1 MITVKDIWRGAMP
14 PATELL
20 GGGAGLERRV
30 EWATALRTRPPA
42 FESVKGGEMA
52 FVPVKSIK
60 LLDERLDLGQVMQ
73 SFSDHGGVAMAV
85 IGDVPASSIALADA
99 LLMPL
104 LRLPASA
111 HAGDVQ
117 QRVVRFILEQRT
129 LLHERQQELHTQL
142 MELALA
148 GAGMP
153 AIVERLAE
161 ITGHAVAWQNLD
173 GTVRHASAG
182 AQVDAVLE
190 SLEKDHAAVRRWAE
204 SVTLL
209 ASDPPVH
216 EFSLG
221 ATGLARLTSPV
232 PVRDGI
238 GGLVS
243 VIAPEAGLDQVA
255 RLAVARAASA
265 CAIELDR
272 ERAVRTARDE
282 LEGEFVESL
291 LAGTY
296 SSEDVV
302 RERAERLGFDLDRGT
317 VVLLARA
324 GEGGADASQRIRH
337 QLVLAG
343 HGWIKRRAPGALC
356 TVRGGAL
363 AAVVP
368 HVEPLESPA
377 LRRLAADL
385 RMECAGAV
393 GGEEVSVGVGRPKP
407 GIAGVRASYREA
419 EQALAM
425 GVRLFGPGRVI
436 GFGDLGLYRL
446 LYALQGHAEL
456 REFYDDQVRTLLDY
470 DRRTGAGL
478 MLTLEAFFR
487 CHGSPTEM
495 AGLLHLH
502 RNTVLYRLRR
512 IEEIG
517 RLRLDDPEVRLNLH
531 LCLRVREVLQAAG
544 EADGAPRNG
553 HTVRQPAPKTPRPPQ
568 RAASL

>member
-1 MITVKDIWRGAMP
+1 MITVKDIWRGALP
-14 PATELL
+14 TETELI

-52 FVPVKSIK
+52 FVPTKSIK
-60 LLDERLDLGQVMQ
+60 LLDERLDLAQVMQ
-73 SFSDHGGVAMAV
+73 SFADHGGVAMAV
-85 IGDVPASSIALADA
+85 IGDVPASSIALADT

-104 LRLPASA
+104 LRLPGSV
-111 HAGDVQ
+111 HANDVQ

-142 MELALA
+142 MELALG

-161 ITGHAVAWQNLD
+161 ITGHAVAWQDVD
-173 GTVRHASAG
+173 GTLRHASGG
-182 AQVDAVLE
+182 AQSAAVAEALQR
-190 SLEKDHAAVRRWAE
+190 DHAAVRRWAE
-204 SVTLL
+204 SVALL

-216 EFSLG
+216 EFRLG
-221 ATGLARLTSPV
+221 GAGLARLVSPV
-232 PVRDGI
+232 PVREGI

-243 VIAPEAGLDQVA
+243 VIAPEAELDQVA

-282 LEGEFVESL
+282 MEGEFVESL

-296 SSEDVV
+296 SSEDAV
-302 RERAERLGFDLDRGT
+302 RERAERLGFEAEHGA
-317 VVLLARA
+317 VVLLARPSDP
-324 GEGGADASQRIRH
+324 DASARSRH
-337 QLVLAG
+337 QLLLAG

-368 HVEPLESPA
+368 HADPA
-377 LRRLAADL
+377 DSAQLRRLAADL

-393 GGEEVSVGVGRPKP
+393 GSEQVSVGVGRPKR

-419 EQALAM
+419 DQALTM
-425 GVRLFGPGRVI
+425 GTRLFGPGRVV

-456 REFYDDQVRTLLDY
+456 REFYDDQVRSLIDY

-478 MLTLEAFFR
+478 MQTLEAFFR

-495 AGLLHLH
+495 AQVLHLH

-517 RLRLDDPEVRLNLH
+517 HLRLDDPETRLNLH
-531 LCLRVREVLQAAG
+531 LCLRVREVLQASG
-544 EADGAPRNG
+544 QGDG
-553 HTVRQPAPKTPRPPQ
+553 T
-568 RAASL
+568 AAA

>member
-1 MITVKDIWRGAMP
+1 MITVKDIWRGALP
-14 PATELL
+14 VETELI

-60 LLDERLDLGQVMQ
+60 LLDERLDLPQVMQ
-73 SFSDHGGVAMAV
+73 SFADHGGVAMAV
-85 IGDVPASSIALADA
+85 IGDVPAGSIALADT

-104 LRLPASA
+104 LRLPESA
-111 HAGDVQ
+111 HANDVQ

-142 MELALA
+142 TELALA
-148 GAGMP
+148 GAGTP
-153 AIVERLAE
+153 AIVERLAG
-161 ITGHAVAWQNLD
+161 ITGHAVAWQDLD
-173 GTVRHASAG
+173 GNVRHASEG
-182 AQVDAVLE
+182 AQVAAVLE
-190 SLEKDHAAVRRWAE
+190 ALKREHAAVRRWAE
-204 SVTLL
+204 SVTVL

-216 EFSLG
+216 EFRLG
-221 ATGLARLTSPV
+221 GGGLARLVSPV

-302 RERAERLGFDLDRGT
+302 RERAERLGFDVDKGT
-317 VVLLARA
+317 VVLLARTA
-324 GEGGADASQRIRH
+324 DSADASPRIRH
-337 QLVLAG
+337 QLLLAG
-343 HGWIKRRAPGALC
+343 QGWIKRRAPGALC
-356 TVRGGAL
+356 TVRSGAL

-368 HVEPLESPA
+368 HPEAVESPQ

-393 GGEEVSVGVGRPKP
+393 GSEQVSVGAGRPKP
-407 GIAGVRASYREA
+407 GIAGVRAGYREA
-419 EQALAM
+419 EQALTM
-425 GVRLFGPGRVI
+425 GTRLFGPGRVI

-456 REFYDDQVRTLLDY
+456 REFYDDQVRPLLDY

-478 MLTLEAFFR
+478 MQTLEAFFR

-495 AGLLHLH
+495 AQVLHLH

-517 RLRLDDPEVRLNLH
+517 RLRLDDPETRLNLH
-531 LCLRVREVLQAAG
+531 LCLRVREVLQASG
-544 EADGAPRNG
+544 DGG
-553 HTVRQPAPKTPRPPQ
+553 T
-568 RAASL
+568 AAA

>member
-1 MITVKDIWRGAMP
+1 MITVKDIWRGALP
-14 PATELL
+14 PETELI

-60 LLDERLDLGQVMQ
+60 LLDERLDLAQVMQ
-73 SFSDHGGVAMAV
+73 SFADHGGVAMAV
-85 IGDVPASSIALADA
+85 IGDVPASSIALADS

-104 LRLPASA
+104 LRLPESA
-111 HAGDVQ
+111 HANDVQ

-142 MELALA
+142 VELALG

-161 ITGHAVAWQNLD
+161 ITGHAVAWQDLD
-173 GTVRHASAG
+173 GTVRHASSG
-182 AQVDAVLE
+182 AQSEPVLE
-190 SLEKDHAAVRRWAE
+190 SLERDHAPVRRWAE
-204 SVTLL
+204 SITLL

-216 EFSLG
+216 EFKLG
-221 ATGLARLTSPV
+221 STGLSRLTSPV

-272 ERAVRTARDE
+272 ERAVRSARDE

-296 SSEDVV
+296 SSEAVV
-302 RERAERLGFDLDRGT
+302 RERAERLGFDLDAAT
-317 VVLLARA
+317 VVLMARA
-324 GEGGADASQRIRH
+324 GDGADASARNRH
-337 QLVLAG
+337 QLLLAG

-356 TVRGGAL
+356 TLRGGAL
-363 AAVVP
+363 VAVLP
-368 HVEPLESPA
+368 HPEEPESPA
-377 LRRLAADL
+377 LRRLASDL
-385 RMECAGAV
+385 RMECAGALGSEQV
-393 GGEEVSVGVGRPKP
+393 AVGVGRPKP

-419 EQALAM
+419 DQALTM
-425 GVRLFGPGRVI
+425 GMRLFGPGRVI

-456 REFYDDQVRTLLDY
+456 RDFYDDQVRALLDY

-478 MLTLEAFFR
+478 MQTLEAFFR

-495 AGLLHLH
+495 ASLLHLH

-544 EADGAPRNG
+544 EGDGASAPANG
-553 HTVRQPAPKTPRPPQ
+553 HARGAATKAARQAV
-568 RAASL
+568 

>member
-1 MITVKDIWRGAMP
+1 VITVKDIWRGALP
-14 PATELL
+14 PDTELL

-52 FVPVKSIK
+52 FVPVKSIR
-60 LLDERLDLGQVMQ
+60 LLDERLDLSQVMQ
-73 SFSDHGGVAMAV
+73 SFADHGGVGMAV
-85 IGDVPASSIALADA
+85 IGDVPASSIQLADA

-104 LRLPASA
+104 LRLPESA
-111 HAGDVQ
+111 HANDVQ

-142 MELALA
+142 MELALG

-161 ITGHAVAWQNLD
+161 ITGHAVAWQEVD
-173 GTVRHASAG
+173 GTVRHASSG
-182 AQVDAVLE
+182 AQVPAVLE
-190 SLEKDHAAVRRWAE
+190 SLERDHAPVRRWAE

-216 EFSLG
+216 EFKLG
-221 ATGLARLTSPV
+221 TTGLARLTSPV
-232 PVRDGI
+232 PVRDGV

-243 VIAPEAGLDQVA
+243 LIAPEAGLDQVA

-272 ERAVRTARDE
+272 ERAVRSARDE

-302 RERAERLGFDLDRGT
+302 RERGERLGFDVDKGT
-317 VVLLARA
+317 VVLVARVH
-324 GEGGADASQRIRH
+324 GNTDASPRIRH
-337 QLVLAG
+337 QLLLAG
-343 HGWIKRRAPGALC
+343 QGWIKRRAPGALC

-368 HVEPLESPA
+368 HAEVEETPA

-393 GGEEVSVGVGRPKP
+393 GSEQVSVGMGRPKP
-407 GIAGVRASYREA
+407 GIAGVRASHREA
-419 EQALAM
+419 DQALTM
-425 GVRLFGPGRVI
+425 GTRLFGAGRVV
-436 GFGDLGLYRL
+436 GFGELGLYRL
-446 LYALQGHAEL
+446 LYALQGHTEL
-456 REFYDDQVRTLLDY
+456 REFYDDQVRALIDY
-470 DRRTGAGL
+470 DKRTGAGL
-478 MLTLEAFFR
+478 MQTLEAFFR

-495 AGLLHLH
+495 SHALHLH

-531 LCLRVREVLQAAG
+531 LCLRVREVLQASG
-544 EADGAPRNG
+544 ETDG
-553 HTVRQPAPKTPRPPQ
+553 PRPNGQSP
-568 RAASL
+568 RAAAAATTAKR

>member
-1 MITVKDIWRGAMP
+1 VITVKDIWRGALP
-14 PATELL
+14 PDTELL

-52 FVPVKSIK
+52 FVPVRSIK
-60 LLDERLDLGQVMQ
+60 LLDERLDLSQVMQ
-73 SFSDHGGVAMAV
+73 SFADHGGVGVAV
-85 IGDVPASSIALADA
+85 VGDVPASSIQLADA

-104 LRLPASA
+104 LRLPESA
-111 HAGDVQ
+111 HVNEVQ
-117 QRVVRFILEQRT
+117 QAVVRFILDQRT

-142 MELALA
+142 MELALG

-161 ITGHAVAWQNLD
+161 ITGRAVAWQDLE
-173 GTVRHASAG
+173 GTVRHASTD
-182 AQVDAVLE
+182 AQQPAVLE
-190 SLEKDHAAVRRWAE
+190 ALEADHAAVRRWAE
-204 SVTLL
+204 SVALL

-216 EFSLG
+216 EFRLG
-221 ATGLARLTSPV
+221 SSGLARLVSPV

-243 VIAPEAGLDQVA
+243 VIAREAELDQVA

-272 ERAVRTARDE
+272 ERAVRSARDE
-282 LEGEFVESL
+282 MEGEFVESL

-302 RERAERLGFDLDRGT
+302 RERAERLGFDLDEGT
-317 VVLLARA
+317 AVLVARLD
-324 GEGGADASQRIRH
+324 GAPDTSSRVRH
-337 QLVLAG
+337 QLLVAG
-343 HGWIKRRAPGALC
+343 QGWIRRRAPGALC
-356 TVRGGAL
+356 TVRGGGL
-363 AAVVP
+363 AAVVT
-368 HVEPLESPA
+368 HQEPIESVA

-385 RMECAGAV
+385 RLECAGAV
-393 GGEEVSVGVGRPKP
+393 GSDAVSVGLGRPKP

-419 EQALAM
+419 DQALTM
-425 GVRLFGPGRVI
+425 GTRLFGSGRVVS
-436 GFGDLGLYRL
+436 FGELGLYRL
-446 LYALQGHAEL
+446 LYALQGHSEL
-456 REFYDDQVRTLLDY
+456 RDFYDDQVRALLEY
-470 DRRTGAGL
+470 DKRTGAGL
-478 MLTLEAFFR
+478 MQTLEAFFR
-487 CHGSPTEM
+487 SHGSPTEM
-495 AGLLHLH
+495 AHSLHLH

-531 LCLRVREVLQAAG
+531 LCLRVREVLQASG
-544 EADGAPRNG
+544 EGDGLVSLPAAPVRR
-553 HTVRQPAPKTPRPPQ
+553 TVAS
-568 RAASL
+568 RA

>member
-1 MITVKDIWRGAMP
+1 MITVKDVWRGALP
-14 PATELL
+14 PDTDLL

-52 FVPVKSIK
+52 FVPTKSIR
-60 LLDERLDLGQVMQ
+60 LLDERLDLTQVMQ
-73 SFSDHGGVAMAV
+73 SFADKGGVAVAV
-85 IGDVPASSIALADA
+85 VGDVPASSIALADT

-104 LRLPASA
+104 LRLPSTI
-111 HAGDVQ
+111 HVGDVQ
-117 QRVVRFILEQRT
+117 QSVVRFILEQRT

-153 AIVERLAE
+153 AIVDRLAE
-161 ITGHAVAWQNLD
+161 ITGKAVAWQDLD
-173 GTVRHASAG
+173 GTIRHTSPG
-182 AQVDAVLE
+182 ARADAVLQA
-190 SLEKDHAAVRRWAE
+190 LEADSVAVRRWAE
-204 SVTLL
+204 SVAVL

-216 EFSLG
+216 ELKLG
-221 ATGLARLTSPV
+221 TSGLARLVSPV

-238 GGLVS
+238 GGLIS
-243 VIAPEAGLDQVA
+243 VIAPETELDQVA

-272 ERAVRTARDE
+272 ERAVRRARDE
-282 LEGEFVESL
+282 LEGEFVEAL

-296 SSEDVV
+296 SSEEAM
-302 RERAERLGFDLDRGT
+302 RERAERLGFDLDGTT
-317 VVLLARA
+317 VVMVARV
-324 GEGGADASQRIRH
+324 EGPADSGRARH
-337 QLVLAG
+337 QLLRG
-343 HGWIKRRAPGALC
+343 GQGWMQRRAQGALC
-356 TVRGGAL
+356 TVRSGVL

-368 HVEPLESPA
+368 LPGAGDAAA
-377 LRRLAADL
+377 LQRLAADL

-393 GGEEVSVGVGRPKP
+393 GSEQVSVGVGRPKP
-407 GIAGVRASYREA
+407 GITGVRASYREA
-419 EQALAM
+419 DQALTM
-425 GVRLFGPGRVI
+425 GSRLFGGGRVV

-446 LYALQGHAEL
+446 LYALQGHPEL
-456 REFYDDQVRTLLDY
+456 REFFDDQVRALLDY

-478 MLTLEAFFR
+478 MRTLDAFFR

-495 AGLLHLH
+495 AALLHLH

-517 RLRLDDPEVRLNLH
+517 RLRLDDPETRLNLH
-531 LCLRVREVLQAAG
+531 LCLRVREVLLASG
-544 EADGAPRNG
+544 EGDGG
-553 HTVRQPAPKTPRPPQ
+553 
-568 RAASL
+568 ASLPGGGRMAAARR

>member
-1 MITVKDIWRGAMP
+1 MITVKDIWRGALP
-14 PATELL
+14 TETELI

-60 LLDERLDLGQVMQ
+60 LLDERLDLSQVMQ
-73 SFSDHGGVAMAV
+73 SFADHGGVAMAV
-85 IGDVPASSIALADA
+85 IGDVPATSIALADT

-104 LRLPASA
+104 LRLPESA
-111 HAGDVQ
+111 HANDVQ

-142 MELALA
+142 MELALG

-161 ITGHAVAWQNLD
+161 ITGHAVAWQDLD
-173 GTVRHASAG
+173 GTVRHASEG
-182 AQVDAVLE
+182 AQAPAVLE
-190 SLEKDHAAVRRWAE
+190 SLQRDHAPVRRWAE

-216 EFSLG
+216 EFRLG
-221 ATGLARLTSPV
+221 GGLARLVSPV

-243 VIAPEAGLDQVA
+243 VIAPESGLDQVA

-302 RERAERLGFDLDRGT
+302 RERAERLGFDVDKGT

-324 GEGGADASQRIRH
+324 AEGADASQRIRH
-337 QLVLAG
+337 QLLVAG
-343 HGWIKRRAPGALC
+343 QGWIKRRAPGALC

-363 AAVVP
+363 AAVLP
-368 HVEPLESPA
+368 HPEPVEAPS
-377 LRRLAADL
+377 LRRFASDL

-393 GGEEVSVGVGRPKP
+393 GSEQVSVGMGRPKP
-407 GIAGVRASYREA
+407 GIAGVRAGYREA
-419 EQALAM
+419 EQALTM

-456 REFYDDQVRTLLDY
+456 REFYDDQVRPLLEY

-478 MLTLEAFFR
+478 MQTLEAFFR

-495 AGLLHLH
+495 AQLLHLH

-517 RLRLDDPEVRLNLH
+517 RLRLDNPETRLNLH
-531 LCLRVREVLQAAG
+531 LCLRVREVLQASGQG
-544 EADGAPRNG
+544 EG
-553 HTVRQPAPKTPRPPQ
+553 VS
-568 RAASL
+568 AA

>member
-1 MITVKDIWRGAMP
+1 MITVKDIWRGALP
-14 PATELL
+14 PDTELL

-52 FVPVKSIK
+52 FVPVRSIK
-60 LLDERLDLGQVMQ
+60 LLDERLDLSQVMQ
-73 SFSDHGGVAMAV
+73 SFADHGGVGVAV
-85 IGDVPASSIALADA
+85 VGDVPASSIQLADA

-104 LRLPASA
+104 LRLPESA
-111 HAGDVQ
+111 HVNEVQ
-117 QRVVRFILEQRT
+117 QAVVRFILDQRT

-142 MELALA
+142 TELALG

-161 ITGHAVAWQNLD
+161 ITERAVAWQDLE
-173 GTVRHASAG
+173 GTVRHASTG
-182 AQVDAVLE
+182 AQQPVVLE
-190 SLEKDHAAVRRWAE
+190 ALEADHAAVRRWAE
-204 SVTLL
+204 SVALL

-216 EFSLG
+216 EFRLG
-221 ATGLARLTSPV
+221 SSGLARLVSPV

-243 VIAPEAGLDQVA
+243 VIAPEAELDQVA

-272 ERAVRTARDE
+272 ERAVRSARDE
-282 LEGEFVESL
+282 MEGEFVESL

-302 RERAERLGFDLDRGT
+302 RQRAERLGFDLDEGT
-317 VVLLARA
+317 AVLVARLD
-324 GEGGADASQRIRH
+324 GAPDTSSRVRH
-337 QLVLAG
+337 QLLVAG
-343 HGWIKRRAPGALC
+343 QGWIRRRAPGALC

-363 AAVVP
+363 AAVVT
-368 HVEPLESPA
+368 HQEPIESAA

-385 RMECAGAV
+385 RLECAGAV
-393 GGEEVSVGVGRPKP
+393 GSDAVSVGLGRPKP

-419 EQALAM
+419 DQALTM
-425 GVRLFGPGRVI
+425 GTRLFGSGRVVS
-436 GFGDLGLYRL
+436 FGELGLYRL
-446 LYALQGHAEL
+446 LYALQGHSEL
-456 REFYDDQVRTLLDY
+456 RDFYDDQVRALLEY
-470 DRRTGAGL
+470 DKRTGAGL

-487 CHGSPTEM
+487 SHGSPTEM
-495 AGLLHLH
+495 AHTLHLH

-531 LCLRVREVLQAAG
+531 LCLRVREVLQASG
-544 EADGAPRNG
+544 EGDGLVSLPAAP
-553 HTVRQPAPKTPRPPQ
+553 VR
-568 RAASL
+568 RAAASRA

>member
-1 MITVKDIWRGAMP
+1 MITVKDIWRGVLP
-14 PATELL
+14 PGTELL
-20 GGGAGLERRV
+20 SGGAGLERRV

-60 LLDERLDLGQVMQ
+60 LLDERLDLTQVMQ
-73 SFSDHGGVAMAV
+73 SFADHGGVGVAV
-85 IGDVPASSIALADA
+85 IGDVPASSIQLADA

-111 HAGDVQ
+111 HANEVQ

-142 MELALA
+142 MELAIG
-148 GAGMP
+148 GAGTP
-153 AIVERLAE
+153 AIIDRLAD
-161 ITGHAVAWQNLD
+161 ITGHAVTWQDLD
-173 GTVRHASAG
+173 GTVQHASESAR
-182 AQVDAVLE
+182 VPAVAEALAAE
-190 SLEKDHAAVRRWAE
+190 HAAVRRWAE
-204 SVTLL
+204 SVSVL

-216 EFSLG
+216 EFKLG
-221 ATGLARLTSPV
+221 GAGLARLVSPV

-238 GGLVS
+238 GGLIS
-243 VIAPEAGLDQVA
+243 VIAPEAALDQVA

-272 ERAVRTARDE
+272 ERAVRVARDE

-302 RERAERLGFDLDRGT
+302 RERAERLGFDLDQGT
-317 VVLLARA
+317 AVLVARLDGAVEA
-324 GEGGADASQRIRH
+324 GARVRH
-337 QLVLAG
+337 QMLLAG
-343 HGWIKRRAPGALC
+343 HGWIRRRSPGALC
-356 TVRGGAL
+356 TVRGGGL

-368 HVEPLESPA
+368 HHEAIETAA
-377 LRRLAADL
+377 LRRLASDL
-385 RMECAGAV
+385 RLECAGAV
-393 GGEEVSVGVGRPKP
+393 GSDEVSVGLGRPKP
-407 GIAGVRASYREA
+407 GIGGVRASYREA
-419 EQALAM
+419 EQALTM
-425 GVRLFGPGRVI
+425 GTRLFGAGRVV

-446 LYALQGHAEL
+446 LYALQGHTEL
-456 REFYDDQVRTLLDY
+456 REFYDDQVRPLLEY

-478 MLTLEAFFR
+478 MQTLEAFFR

-495 AGLLHLH
+495 AHALHLH

-531 LCLRVREVLQAAG
+531 LCLRVREVLQASG
-544 EADGAPRNG
+544 EGDGLASTPSPR
-553 HTVRQPAPKTPRPPQ
+553 V
-568 RAASL
+568 AAAARR

>member
-1 MITVKDIWRGAMP
+1 MITVKDIWRGALP
-14 PATELL
+14 GNTELL

-52 FVPVKSIK
+52 FVPIKSIR
-60 LLDERLDLGQVMQ
+60 LLDERLDLAQVMQ
-73 SFSDHGGVAMAV
+73 SFADHGGVAMAV
-85 IGDVPASSIALADA
+85 IGDVPANSISLADT

-104 LRLPASA
+104 LRLPVST
-111 HAGDVQ
+111 HANDVQ

-142 MELALA
+142 VELALG

-161 ITGHAVAWQNLD
+161 ITGHAVAWQDLD
-173 GTVRHASAG
+173 GTVRHVSAG
-182 AQVDAVLE
+182 AQVPAVLE
-190 SLEKDHAAVRRWAE
+190 SLARDHAPVRRWAE

-216 EFSLG
+216 EFKMGSG
-221 ATGLARLTSPV
+221 GLARLTSPV

-265 CAIELDR
+265 FAIELDR
-272 ERAVRTARDE
+272 ERAVRSARDE

-317 VVLLARA
+317 VVMLARVDA
-324 GEGGADASQRIRH
+324 GPDASPRNRH
-337 QLVLAG
+337 QLMLAG

-368 HVEPLESPA
+368 LQETDESPA
-377 LRRLAADL
+377 VRRLAADL

-393 GGEEVSVGVGRPKP
+393 GSDQVSVGVGRAKP
-407 GIAGVRASYREA
+407 GIGGVRASYREA
-419 EQALAM
+419 DQALTM
-425 GVRLFGPGRVI
+425 GTRLFGPGRVI
-436 GFGDLGLYRL
+436 GFGELGLYRL

-456 REFYDDQVRTLLDY
+456 RDFYDDQVRSLLEY

-478 MLTLEAFFR
+478 MQTLEAFFR

-495 AGLLHLH
+495 ASLLHLH

-517 RLRLDDPEVRLNLH
+517 RLRLDNPEVRLNLH
-531 LCLRVREVLQAAG
+531 LCLRVREVLQASGEGDGVAG
-544 EADGAPRNG
+544 PSNGRGAR
-553 HTVRQPAPKTPRPPQ
+553 TAT
-568 RAASL
+568 AASTSRS

>member
-1 MITVKDIWRGAMP
+1 VITVKDIWRGALP
-14 PATELL
+14 PDTELL

-52 FVPVKSIK
+52 FVPVRSIK
-60 LLDERLDLGQVMQ
+60 LLDERLDLSQVMQ
-73 SFSDHGGVAMAV
+73 SFADHGGVGVAV
-85 IGDVPASSIALADA
+85 VGDVPASSIQLADA

-104 LRLPASA
+104 LRLPESA
-111 HAGDVQ
+111 HVNEVQ
-117 QRVVRFILEQRT
+117 QAVVRFILDQRT

-142 MELALA
+142 TELALG

-161 ITGHAVAWQNLD
+161 ITERAVAWQDLE
-173 GTVRHASAG
+173 GTVRHASSG
-182 AQVDAVLE
+182 AQQPAVLE
-190 SLEKDHAAVRRWAE
+190 ALEADHAAVRRWAE
-204 SVTLL
+204 SVALL

-216 EFSLG
+216 EFRLG
-221 ATGLARLTSPV
+221 SSGLARLVSPV

-243 VIAPEAGLDQVA
+243 VIAPEAELDQVA

-272 ERAVRTARDE
+272 ERAVRSARDE
-282 LEGEFVESL
+282 MEGEFVESL

-302 RERAERLGFDLDRGT
+302 RQRAERLGFDLDEGT
-317 VVLLARA
+317 AVLVARLD
-324 GEGGADASQRIRH
+324 GAPDTSSRVRH
-337 QLVLAG
+337 QLLVAG
-343 HGWIKRRAPGALC
+343 QGWIRRRAPGALC
-356 TVRGGAL
+356 TVRGGGL
-363 AAVVP
+363 AAVVT
-368 HVEPLESPA
+368 HQEPIESAA

-385 RMECAGAV
+385 RLECAGAV
-393 GGEEVSVGVGRPKP
+393 GSDAVSVGLGRPKP

-419 EQALAM
+419 DQALTM
-425 GVRLFGPGRVI
+425 GTRLFGAGRVVS
-436 GFGDLGLYRL
+436 FGELGLYRL
-446 LYALQGHAEL
+446 LYALQGHSEL
-456 REFYDDQVRTLLDY
+456 RDFYDDQVRALVEY

-478 MLTLEAFFR
+478 MQTLEAFFR
-487 CHGSPTEM
+487 SHGSPTEM
-495 AGLLHLH
+495 AHTLHLH

-531 LCLRVREVLQAAG
+531 LCLRVREVLQASG
-544 EADGAPRNG
+544 EGDGLVSLPAAP
-553 HTVRQPAPKTPRPPQ
+553 VR
-568 RAASL
+568 RAAASRA

>member
-1 MITVKDIWRGAMP
+1 MITVKDIWRGALP
-14 PATELL
+14 PDTELL

-52 FVPVKSIK
+52 FVPVRSIK
-60 LLDERLDLGQVMQ
+60 LLDERLDLSQVMQ
-73 SFSDHGGVAMAV
+73 SFADHGGVAMAV

-104 LRLPASA
+104 LRLPESA
-111 HAGDVQ
+111 HANDVQ

-142 MELALA
+142 MELALG

-161 ITGHAVAWQNLD
+161 ITGPAVAWQDLD
-173 GTVRHASAG
+173 GGVRHASAG
-182 AQVDAVLE
+182 AQVAAVLE
-190 SLEKDHAAVRRWAE
+190 SLERDHAPVRRWAE
-204 SVTLL
+204 SVALL

-216 EFSLG
+216 EFKLG
-221 ATGLARLTSPV
+221 ATGFARLVSPV

-243 VIAPEAGLDQVA
+243 VIAPESGLDQVA

-272 ERAVRTARDE
+272 ERAVRSARDE

-317 VVLLARA
+317 VVLLARVDA
-324 GEGGADASQRIRH
+324 PVKDASARNRH
-337 QLVLAG
+337 QMLLAG
-343 HGWIKRRAPGALC
+343 HGWIKRRAAGALC

-363 AAVVP
+363 AAVLP
-368 HVEPLESPA
+368 HLEEAETPA

-393 GGEEVSVGVGRPKP
+393 GSDQVSVGVGRPKP
-407 GIAGVRASYREA
+407 GIGGVRASYREA
-419 EQALAM
+419 EQALTM
-425 GVRLFGPGRVI
+425 GTRLFGPGRVV

-446 LYALQGHAEL
+446 LYALQSHAEL
-456 REFYDDQVRTLLDY
+456 RDFYDDQVRSLLDY
-470 DRRTGAGL
+470 DKRTGAGL
-478 MLTLEAFFR
+478 MQTLEAFFR

-495 AGLLHLH
+495 ASVLHLH

-531 LCLRVREVLQAAG
+531 LCLRVREVLQASG
-544 EADGAPRNG
+544 EGDGSASTGAPSS
-553 HTVRQPAPKTPRPPQ
+553 RP
-568 RAASL
+568 RAAAAR